1 MTFFE
6 TLTKEDYLEKYKDST
21 KSKVRSKINE
31 LLDDGCSQESIEEF
45 IDIFGEDQIEGFHD
59 SYCGNHYS
67 GAEYA
72 KQFVNDCWY
81 EVFDRMPGF
90 MEIDWV
96 KTWNN
101 LTDDYTITDKG
112 NVFNKNF

>member
-1 MTFFE
+1 
-6 TLTKEDYLEKYKDST
+6 
-21 KSKVRSKINE
+21 
-31 LLDDGCSQESIEEF
+31 
-45 IDIFGEDQIEGFHD
+45 
-59 SYCGNHYS
+59 
-67 GAEYA
+67 
-72 KQFVNDCWY
+72 
-81 EVFDRMPGF
+81 MPGF